1 MYTIF
6 LFCVNSK
13 FKGPF
18 TLYSVPNSSDG
29 LIFVKDGHFFD
40 KNTGAKMG
48 KTQVL
53 VILSSFCD
61 LVHAESVVDLFAKQL
76 NNARERAQ
84 NHK

>member
-1 MYTIF
+1 MSI
-6 LFCVNSK
+6 L
-13 FKGPF
+13 
-18 TLYSVPNSSDG
+18 
-29 LIFVKDGHFFD
+29 LIFVKNGHFFD
-40 KNTGAKMG
+40 KNMGAKMG

-84 NHK
+84 NHE